1 MPVANG
7 AATKREVENAVRAS
21 LRGEWIDEDRHASPQ
36 ISDRVAREGHRRG
49 PARTDR
55 HPSLQISES
64 VAREGAPERARPD
77 TWAAVNALT
86 QRQRAV
92 VILSFWYGLSQGV
105 ESRRLD
111 GFA

>member
-1 MPVANG
+1 MPQFLCKFQPDIIAEAYLPVANG

-21 LRGEWIDEDRHASPQ
+21 LRGEWIDEDRHASLQ
-36 ISDRVAREGHRRG
+36 ISD
-49 PARTDR
+49 
-55 HPSLQISES
+55 S
-64 VAREGAPERARPD
+64 VAREGSPERARPD
-77 TWAAVNALT
+77 TWAAVSALT

>member
-21 LRGEWIDEDRHASPQ
+21 LRGEWIDEDRHASLQ
-36 ISDRVAREGHRRG
+36 ISD
-49 PARTDR
+49 
-55 HPSLQISES
+55 S
-64 VAREGAPERARPD
+64 VAREGSPERARPD
-77 TWAAVNALT
+77 TWAAVSALT
-86 QRQRAV
+86 QRPRGAQRRQAV
-92 VILSFWYGLSQGV
+92 VVLSFWYGLSQGV

>member
-21 LRGEWIDEDRHASPQ
+21 LRGEWIDEDRHVGLQ
-36 ISDRVAREGHRRG
+36 ISD
-49 PARTDR
+49 
-55 HPSLQISES
+55 S
-64 VAREGAPERARPD
+64 VARAGAPERARPD